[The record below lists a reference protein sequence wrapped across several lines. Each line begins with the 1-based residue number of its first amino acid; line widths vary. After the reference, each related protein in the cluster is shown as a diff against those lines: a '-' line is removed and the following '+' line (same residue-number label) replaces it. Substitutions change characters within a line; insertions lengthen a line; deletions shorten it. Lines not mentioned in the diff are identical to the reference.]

1 MIGVDPLLRR
11 IFRRGSRTYFNSTRF
26 FPAETRRDVARLYG
40 FVRTADDFVDRIPQD
55 REGFLAFRK
64 AYETCRDAGDT
75 PGDSA
80 DPVIAGFC
88 ELARRRGFDPAWV
101 DAFLDSMAMDFTRK
115 DYATLRDTLS
125 YIYGS
130 AEVIGLMMASVMD
143 LPREAFPFARL
154 LGRAMQYI
162 NFIRDIRED
171 GGLGRTYL
179 PADAMKKQGLNS
191 LTEDEARRKPEAF
204 MNFLRGEIKRY
215 QVWQCGAEK
224 GYPFIPRRFLV
235 PIRTAA
241 EMYAWTAR
249 KIAEDPFIV
258 FRLKVK
264 PSRPRILW
272 TGLRAHLSVRR
283 LKT

>member
-1 MIGVDPLLRR
+1 VTGADPVFRR
-11 IFRRGSRTYFNSTRF
+11 IFRRGSRTYFHSTRF
-26 FPAETRRDVARLYG
+26 FPSDTRRDIACLYA
-40 FVRTADDFVDRIPQD
+40 FVRTADDFVDRVPQD

-64 AYETCRDAGDT
+64 AYEACRKDGETSGD
-75 PGDSA
+75 GA

-88 ELARRRGFDPAWV
+88 ELARRRSFDPAWV

-130 AEVIGLMMASVMD
+130 AEVIGLMMAAVMD
-143 LPREAFPFARL
+143 LRREAFPFARL

-171 GGLGRTYL
+171 GGLGRIYL
-179 PADAMKKQGLNS
+179 PADAMKKRGLDS
-191 LTEDEARRKPEAF
+191 LAEDEARRKPEAF
-204 MNFLRGEIKRY
+204 RNFLRGEIARY
-215 QVWQCGAEK
+215 RVWQTGAEK
-224 GYPFIPRRFLV
+224 GYAFIPRRFLV

-249 KIAEDPFIV
+249 TIAAEPFVV

-264 PSRPRILW
+264 PSRSRILW
-272 TGLRAHLSVRR
+272 TGFRAHFDGRR
-283 LKT
+283 ARA